1 MSAVPVIA
9 ALLLAVFASPATA
22 AWRPPVAGALTRP
35 FTVSSNPFAAGQHR
49 GIDLAAAPGA
59 AVRAPCAGR
68 VVVAGRVGTSGGVV
82 TLRCGHWRVTHLP
95 LATITVRAG
104 TPVTRGARLG
114 TVARSAASA
123 VHTGTPFARGARLG
137 AGHAGLH
144 LGVRREGER
153 FGYVDPLRFL
163 TPAPST
169 PLPPLGRAPRG
180 RDLPPPLA
188 RHAPRFFRRR
198 GSPATPRALVR
209 PARHVFVAPLTSP
222 MATSLDLAAR
232 SDPSR
237 LAPWPAWLGLA
248 LMLIGAGMRRRGAT
262 RTRTRLRIRATA
274 RFERMTSLV
283 IGFGLGFLV
292 AAQLGPIS
300 LLAIRSTLR
309 SGVAIGLAIAAGVA
323 IVDTLYAAAG
333 AAGAAGLLAIEPL
346 RLAFGV
352 IGAAVLAL
360 LGARTLWSA
369 FRVRQGGESREELAT
384 PRAAFVTS
392 LAATASNPLTIASW
406 AAVFAAASTAGA
418 AGAGAGAALLL
429 AGVGLGSLTCMSLL
443 AGGVS
448 VARRWVGPRMLRA
461 VDGIAGVGILGFG
474 GLLAFRTLRD

>member
-1 MSAVPVIA
+1 M
-9 ALLLAVFASPATA
+9 
-22 AWRPPVAGALTRP
+22 
-35 FTVSSNPFAAGQHR
+35 
-49 GIDLAAAPGA
+49 
-59 AVRAPCAGR
+59 
-68 VVVAGRVGTSGGVV
+68 
-82 TLRCGHWRVTHLP
+82 
-95 LATITVRAG
+95 
-104 TPVTRGARLG
+104 TP
-114 TVARSAASA
+114 
-123 VHTGTPFARGARLG
+123 
-137 AGHAGLH
+137 
-144 LGVRREGER
+144 
-153 FGYVDPLRFL
+153 
-163 TPAPST
+163 
-169 PLPPLGRAPRG
+169 
-180 RDLPPPLA
+180 
-188 RHAPRFFRRR
+188 
-198 GSPATPRALVR
+198 
-209 PARHVFVAPLTSP
+209 
-222 MATSLDLAAR
+222 
-232 SDPSR
+232 
-237 LAPWPAWLGLA
+237 
-248 LMLIGAGMRRRGAT
+248 
-262 RTRTRLRIRATA
+262 
-274 RFERMTSLV
+274 LV
-283 IGFGLGFLV
+283 IGFGLGFFV

-360 LGARTLWSA
+360 LGAKTLWSA

-418 AGAGAGAALLL
+418 AAAGAGTALLL

-448 VARRWVGPRMLRA
+448 VARRRVGPRMLRA
-461 VDGIAGVGILGFG
+461 VDGIAGAGILGFG

>member
-1 MSAVPVIA
+1 MTT
-9 ALLLAVFASPATA
+9 LA
-22 AWRPPVAGALTRP
+22 
-35 FTVSSNPFAAGQHR
+35 
-49 GIDLAAAPGA
+49 
-59 AVRAPCAGR
+59 
-68 VVVAGRVGTSGGVV
+68 
-82 TLRCGHWRVTHLP
+82 
-95 LATITVRAG
+95 
-104 TPVTRGARLG
+104 
-114 TVARSAASA
+114 
-123 VHTGTPFARGARLG
+123 
-137 AGHAGLH
+137 
-144 LGVRREGER
+144 
-153 FGYVDPLRFL
+153 
-163 TPAPST
+163 
-169 PLPPLGRAPRG
+169 
-180 RDLPPPLA
+180 
-188 RHAPRFFRRR
+188 
-198 GSPATPRALVR
+198 
-209 PARHVFVAPLTSP
+209 
-222 MATSLDLAAR
+222 
-232 SDPSR
+232 
-237 LAPWPAWLGLA
+237 
-248 LMLIGAGMRRRGAT
+248 
-262 RTRTRLRIRATA
+262 
-274 RFERMTSLV
+274 

-352 IGAAVLAL
+352 IGAVVLAL

-369 FRVRQGGESREELAT
+369 FRVRQGGESREEIAT

-418 AGAGAGAALLL
+418 AAGSSAALLL
-429 AGVGLGSLTCMSLL
+429 AGIGLGSLTCMSLL

-461 VDGIAGVGILGFG
+461 VDGIAGAGILAFG

>member
-1 MSAVPVIA
+1 
-9 ALLLAVFASPATA
+9 
-22 AWRPPVAGALTRP
+22 
-35 FTVSSNPFAAGQHR
+35 
-49 GIDLAAAPGA
+49 
-59 AVRAPCAGR
+59 
-68 VVVAGRVGTSGGVV
+68 
-82 TLRCGHWRVTHLP
+82 
-95 LATITVRAG
+95 
-104 TPVTRGARLG
+104 
-114 TVARSAASA
+114 
-123 VHTGTPFARGARLG
+123 
-137 AGHAGLH
+137 
-144 LGVRREGER
+144 
-153 FGYVDPLRFL
+153 
-163 TPAPST
+163 
-169 PLPPLGRAPRG
+169 
-180 RDLPPPLA
+180 
-188 RHAPRFFRRR
+188 
-198 GSPATPRALVR
+198 
-209 PARHVFVAPLTSP
+209 
-222 MATSLDLAAR
+222 
-232 SDPSR
+232 
-237 LAPWPAWLGLA
+237 
-248 LMLIGAGMRRRGAT
+248 
-262 RTRTRLRIRATA
+262 
-274 RFERMTSLV
+274 MTSLV
-283 IGFGLGFLV
+283 IGFGLGFFV

-360 LGARTLWSA
+360 LGAKTLWSA

-418 AGAGAGAALLL
+418 AAAGAGAALLL

-448 VARRWVGPRMLRA
+448 VARRWIGPRVLRA
-461 VDGIAGVGILGFG
+461 VDGIAGAGILGFG